1 MHSYPCCTYPVST
14 QSNENIIKNKQ
25 KKTYGKL
32 QLTEPE
38 IVTSLLLLCM
48 GFIEALIFFFWLFLL
63 FSFKLKDSYFLD
75 GRRVAGLD
83 YMKPVIFV
91 YWSYS
96 VCRFYVG
103 ISAVDSWPLNESPEA
118 RWKVFHTGMV
128 SGCEGVLLYKYDCN
142 LYFADMSF
150 S

>member
-1 MHSYPCCTYPVST
+1 MSSHSSSVCTRTHAATYPVST

-25 KKTYGKL
+25 KKTYRKL

-48 GFIEALIFFFWLFLL
+48 GFIEALIFFFVVVSLL

-83 YMKPVIFV
+83 YIKPVIFV
-91 YWSYS
+91 Y
-96 VCRFYVG
+96 
-103 ISAVDSWPLNESPEA
+103 
-118 RWKVFHTGMV
+118 
-128 SGCEGVLLYKYDCN
+128 
-142 LYFADMSF
+142 
-150 S
+150 